1 MRKSWCL
8 NIFQRVLINSLHL
21 NCAQC
26 AHNKWALPYC
36 YSHSHN
42 CSQHWVRLRQ
52 SCKTNARSRITARC
66 HLRCCSKAWWFI
78 CTRVCVLS
86 ATNAASV
93 ERSAS
98 WTRCIPQRGRN
109 SPVDPRNHDHWM
121 TDAAL
126 AQLNST
132 ECVYVC
138 VRRMHSIQLFI
149 SFVHTS
155 AQKVKIRA

>member
-42 CSQHWVRLRQ
+42 YNTECD
-52 SCKTNARSRITARC
+52 CA
-66 HLRCCSKAWWFI
+66 KAAKRTRGHALQRAVI
-78 CTRVCVLS
+78 CVVAPRRDDCTRVCVLS

-126 AQLNST
+126 AQLNSI
-132 ECVYVC
+132 ECVYVW